1 MSSGR
6 IPTSPWWPGTMSW
19 VVWEQGVEEW
29 LQKFND
35 AVHWATHKT
44 PTCACKSGSYTS
56 PGGTRRCQKADDRQ
70 KSKVKVQRGQCT
82 GTLRPANGWCHGPQ
96 SWMLGHCC
104 KEPREHLFYL
114 QPRKKT
120 SRLFTSDDSWIQGGY
135 HEWEALFSPG
145 SARLEPS
152 TIMGKKGML
161 GWNTKRSLHWWTRVF
176 LDYSQRWNFWKKSG

>member
-1 MSSGR
+1 MVEKAWELGKSKKVSNQALRPLSLPHLLSVMSSGR

-35 AVHWATHKT
+35 AVHWASHKT

-114 QPRKKT
+114 QPGRRPAGCLHQMT
-120 SRLFTSDDSWIQGGY
+120 
-135 HEWEALFSPG
+135 AG
-145 SARLEPS
+145 SKVATMSEKPC
-152 TIMGKKGML
+152 
-161 GWNTKRSLHWWTRVF
+161 F
-176 LDYSQRWNFWKKSG
+176 PLDLLD